1 MQISAGFVLAAASA
15 LVGSVCVADDLRIHR
30 YEVAVDPA
38 LTQLSI
44 NACFD
49 GSVPHV
55 LTAGSETAMDY
66 LDDLQFV
73 GNSAGEIRQRRSEVY
88 ISSSP
93 EAACLRYR
101 VTMKTPADDDRRH
114 RFTSSFRRVGGDV
127 TAPPS
132 LWLWRPE
139 ELADDTDIEI
149 MFRLPAGT
157 AVSAPWRLIWRD
169 GATATYRV
177 GHAPMHWS
185 ALAAFGSFKVQS
197 LSVPGGRVRLAVLDA
212 EPVADVA
219 ATRKWLRHAA
229 GAVSSV
235 SGRFPVPDAQMLVVP
250 VAVGGNPVFSPFG
263 NEENVEPF
271 PFAMIARG
279 GQPAGIFFIDQRLPL
294 DIFVNDWVAVHE
306 LSHLLHPFLGNS
318 GAWLSEGLASYYQQ
332 VLRGRTGVL
341 SEHDAWLALH
351 KGFLRG
357 VDGRSGLT
365 LTEASR
371 KRRDRNTYMQ
381 IYWSGAAI
389 ALLADTELRQRS
401 GGTLSLDVAL
411 SRFQDCCL
419 PAEGRWQART
429 FMAKLDDLV
438 AKDVFSNLYET
449 YANSTEFPD
458 FQDVYRD
465 LGIVEDGEDIRLV
478 ETPLADVRRQI
489 MSPGLTESGSQQS
502 TVNGQQ

>member
-1 MQISAGFVLAAASA
+1 MQTSPCFVLAAASA
-15 LVGSVCVADDLRIHR
+15 LAGSVCVADDLRVHR
-30 YEVAVDPA
+30 YEVVVNPA

-44 NACFD
+44 DACFD
-49 GSVPHV
+49 GSMPRV
-55 LTAGSETAMDY
+55 LTAGSESATDY
-66 LDDLQFV
+66 LDDLQVV
-73 GNSAGEIRQRRSEVY
+73 GSSEAEIRQRRSEVY
-88 ISSSP
+88 ISSLSDS
-93 EAACLRYR
+93 ACLHYR
-101 VTMKTPADDDRRH
+101 VVMKTPADDDRSH
-114 RFTSSFRRVGGDV
+114 RFASSFRRVGGDV

-139 ELADDTDIEI
+139 ELAHDTDIEI
-149 MFRLPAGT
+149 VFRLPAGT
-157 AVSAPWRLIWRD
+157 AVSAPWRLISRD
-169 GATATYRV
+169 RATATYRV
-177 GHAPMHWS
+177 GHAPMRWS
-185 ALAAFGSFKVQS
+185 ALAAFGRFKVQS
-197 LSVPGGRVRLAVLDA
+197 LSVPGGNIRLAVLDA
-212 EPVADVA
+212 KPVADVE

-235 SGRFPVPDAQMLVVP
+235 SGRFPVPGAQMLVVP
-250 VAVGGNPVFSPFG
+250 VAAGANPVFSPFG

-271 PFAMIARG
+271 PFAMITRG

-294 DIFVNDWVAVHE
+294 NIFVNDWVAVHE

-365 LTEASR
+365 LTAASR

-401 GGTLSLDVAL
+401 GGKLSLDVAL

-419 PAEGRWQART
+419 PAERRWQART
-429 FMAKLDDLV
+429 FMARLDELV
-438 AKDVFSNLYET
+438 AEDVFSELYEE
-449 YANSTEFPD
+449 YANSVEFPD
-458 FQDVYRD
+458 FGRVYRE
-465 LGIVEDGEDIRLV
+465 LGIIDDGDDIRLV
-478 ETPLADVRRQI
+478 EAPLAEIRRRI
-489 MSPGLTESGSQQS
+489 MAPGLAAGSREQ
-502 TVNGQQ
+502 